1 MTLQARR
8 VLVTGGGGFVGKAIL
23 ERLAGGDMELVS
35 LARGDYPELRAMGVE
50 THQGDLADEA
60 AVMKAVEGCDLV
72 FHVAAIAGIW
82 GPYETFYRANVLGT
96 EHLLKACR
104 AHGVRRLVFTSSPS
118 VVQTDGD
125 CEGGDESMPYPASHR
140 THYQATKAASEQA
153 VLAANGPDLST
164 VALRPRLIWGPGDR
178 HLVPRLV
185 DRATKGKLR
194 FLGSGDY
201 LVDSTII
208 DNVVDAHLGAAER
221 LAPDAACAGKAY
233 FISNG
238 EPWPLNKLINGILKA
253 SAAPEVTRS
262 IPAGLAFVLGTI
274 CEGIWALLRLG
285 GEPPM
290 TRFLAKQL
298 STANWYDLSA
308 ARRDL
313 GYEPRVSLD
322 EGLQRL
328 MSERSEG

>member
-1 MTLQARR
+1 MKR

-23 ERLAGGDMELVS
+23 KRLANQGIELVS
-35 LARGDYPELRAMGVE
+35 LARGDYPELRALGVE
-50 THQGDLADEA
+50 THRGDLADKD
-60 AVMKAVEGCDLV
+60 AVMKAVAGCDVV
-72 FHVAAIAGIW
+72 FHVAALAGIW
-82 GPYETFYRANVLGT
+82 GAYETFYRANVLGT
-96 EHLLKACR
+96 EHVIEACR
-104 AHGVRRLVFTSSPS
+104 AHGVKRLVFTSSPS

-125 CEGGDESMPYPASHR
+125 CEGGDESLPYPPSHR
-140 THYQATKAASEQA
+140 TYYQATKAASEQA
-153 VLAANGPDLST
+153 VLAANDAQLST

-185 DRATKGKLR
+185 DRAKKGRLR

-201 LVDSTII
+201 LVDSTLI
-208 DNVVDAHLGAAER
+208 DNVVDVHLAAAER
-221 LAPDAACAGKAY
+221 LAPGAACAGKAY

-238 EPWPLNKLINGILKA
+238 EPWPLDKLLNGILKA
-253 SAAPEVTRS
+253 RGVAPVRKR
-262 IPAGLAFVLGTI
+262 IPAGLAFAIGMI
-274 CEGIWALLRLG
+274 CEGIWWLFRLG

-290 TRFLAKQL
+290 TRFLARQL

-322 EGLQRL
+322 DGLKL
-328 MSERSEG
+328 LAEEPKE